1 MKRRTQFKL
10 LLGLM
15 LFSAVTEV
23 VSLGTVLPFLSVLSA
38 PDLIFNHVVF
48 GPLVRSLGFSAA
60 DQLLLPFTIL
70 FVVATVVAGLVR
82 LILLWVN
89 TRITFSSGVE
99 ISGDVYRKTLYQ
111 PYSVHVARHS
121 SDVISGITNKV
132 DGVVFGVILPLLT
145 IVSSTVLLVSIITI
159 LVIVHPTAAIAAAC
173 SFGICYG
180 AVTWMLRKR
189 LRINSSRIS
198 HEHAQVVKALQ
209 EGLGGIR
216 DVLLDG
222 TQSVYWD
229 SYHRADK
236 PLRYA
241 QGSNLFIAASPRF
254 AMEVMGMTMIAALAY
269 GLSKQAGGLA
279 AALPVLGAL
288 AIGAQRL
295 LPALQSIYGSWTS
308 IVGSQ
313 SSLNDVVSL
322 LDQPL
327 QSYLLEAE
335 PAPIVFSKSITLN
348 NLSFRYSNDSPW
360 VINSLNLSIKKGGMV
375 GIVGS
380 TGSGKS
386 TVLDLLMGLLHPTC
400 GEILVDGQQISG
412 HRLRA
417 WQRTIAH
424 VPQNIFLA
432 DTSLAE
438 NIALGVPKANID
450 MDRVKSA
457 AIKAQISEFI
467 EKKAE
472 GYQAYVGEYGIRLS
486 GGQRQRI
493 GIARALYKNASVLVF
508 DEATSALDNI
518 TEKSVMNSIKELSN
532 ELTVIIIAHRLST
545 VKGCDSIIELEN
557 GSITAQGTYDHLVEV
572 SLSFRKMIGSSA

>member
-1 MKRRTQFKL
+1 
-10 LLGLM
+10 M
-15 LFSAVTEV
+15 LFSAVAEV
-23 VSLGTVLPFLSVLSA
+23 VSLGAVLPFLGVLTA
-38 PDLIFNHVVF
+38 PEQIFNHVVF
-48 GPLVRSLGFSAA
+48 GSIVRSLGFSAA
-60 DQLLLPFTIL
+60 DQLLLPFTIS
-70 FVVATVVAGLVR
+70 FVLAILVAGSVR
-82 LILLWVN
+82 LLLLWVN
-89 TRITFSSGVE
+89 TRITFATGVE
-99 ISGDVYRKTLYQ
+99 ISGEVYRKTLYQ

-121 SDVISGITNKV
+121 SEVISGITNKV

-145 IVSSTVLLVSIITI
+145 IVSSTALLVSIIII
-159 LVIVHPTAAIAAAC
+159 LVIIHPTAAIAAAC
-173 SFGICYG
+173 CFGISYG
-180 AVTWMLRKR
+180 AVTWILRKR
-189 LRINSSRIS
+189 LRINSQRIS
-198 HEHAQVVKALQ
+198 REHAQVVKALQ

-222 TQSVYWD
+222 TQSAYWD

-269 GLSKQAGGLA
+269 GLSQQAGGVA
-279 AALPVLGAL
+279 TALPVLGAL

-313 SSLNDVVSL
+313 TSLKDVVSL

-327 QSYLLEAE
+327 QCYLLEAE
-335 PAPIVFSKSITLN
+335 PAPIVFSESISFN
-348 NLSFRYSNDSPW
+348 DVSFRYANDAPL
-360 VINSLNLSIKKGGMV
+360 VIDSLNLTIKKGAMV

-386 TVLDLLMGLLHPTC
+386 TVLDLLMGLLPPTS
-400 GEILVDGQQISG
+400 GEILVDGQQING
-412 HRLRA
+412 RRLRA

-438 NIALGVPKANID
+438 NIALGVPKADID
-450 MDRVKSA
+450 MTRVRSA
-457 AIKAQISEFI
+457 AIKAQISDFI
-467 EKKAE
+467 ERSPE
-472 GYQAYVGEYGIRLS
+472 GYQAYVGEHGIRLS

-493 GIARALYKNASVLVF
+493 GIARALYKNSSVLVF

-518 TEKSVMNSIKELSN
+518 TEQSVMDSIKKLSK
-532 ELTVIIIAHRLST
+532 ELTILIIAHRLTT
-545 VKGCDSIIELEN
+545 VKGCDSIVELEN
-557 GSITAQGTYDHLVEV
+557 GRVTAQGTYDHLIQV
-572 SLSFRKMIGSSA
+572 SQNFRKMIGAAA